1 MKSVINI
8 NKLFPKPLFWDLDMC
23 LLDAERDCDLII
35 PRALIVSTLITFVD
49 DFSKLEQIYSR
60 AIIAYELKQTK
71 ERISDQ
77 ICKLVARRYHIKQF
91 SRFFK

>member
-1 MKSVINI
+1 
-8 NKLFPKPLFWDLDMC
+8 MC
-23 LLDAERDCDLII
+23 LLDAERDRDLII